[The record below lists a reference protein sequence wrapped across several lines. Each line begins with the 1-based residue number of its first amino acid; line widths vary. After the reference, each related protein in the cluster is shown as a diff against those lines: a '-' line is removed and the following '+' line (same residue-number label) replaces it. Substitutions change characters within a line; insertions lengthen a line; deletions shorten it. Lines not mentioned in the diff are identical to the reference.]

1 MDTDDIAL
9 SEAERATF
17 DRFMRTDLGQKV
29 LANVAQI
36 RQDFLDA
43 ATRSYNTSSE
53 FIHSQVAAAAGVDAV
68 YYYLRPN
75 KATEDEKAEE

>member
-1 MDTDDIAL
+1 MDTNDIAL
-9 SEAERATF
+9 SEAERKVF
-17 DRFMRTDLGQKV
+17 DRFMRTDIGQKV

-36 RQDFLDA
+36 RQDYLDA
-43 ATRSYNTSSE
+43 ATRGYSKGPE
-53 FIHSQVAAAAGVDAV
+53 FTHNQVAAAAGVDAV